1 MSSFITHF
9 EEYNVIEIVDSIIE
23 AAINMRVSDIHFES
37 TEHNLRIRFRIDG
50 VLTDKQ
56 PLSNN
61 LSAQVIARLKIMAC
75 LDSAE
80 YRIPQDGKFTLPR
93 HGENIDIRVST
104 FPSLYGE
111 KVVVRIL
118 DRSINMIELKKLGFS
133 QKLYNQFL
141 QLLSKDSGFILVTGP
156 TGSGK
161 TTTLYAALSFLNT
174 PAKNIITLEDPI
186 EYALENITQ
195 SQIHPPS
202 GFTFARGI
210 RSLLRQDPDIIM
222 VGEIRDTETAKIAI
236 QVSLTGHLVL
246 STIHTNDAPSV
257 IIRLI
262 DMGVEPFLISASLT
276 GVVSQRLI
284 RLLCV
289 YCRFEDIMK
298 TNEEMILQK
307 YGPYTLKSVFRAKGC
322 HNCNKTGYQGRIAV
336 FELLI
341 ISPELAQLILH
352 NPHPLILYEQAYKDG
367 MHNLFADIYE
377 KLKQGLISF
386 EELLRIGI
394 IG

>member
-1 MSSFITHF
+1 MSRFITNV
-9 EEYNVIEIVDSIIE
+9 EEYNIIELVDSVLE
-23 AAINMRVSDIHFES
+23 AAINARVSDIHFES
-37 TEHNLRIRFRIDG
+37 AEHNLRVRFRVDG
-50 VLTDKQ
+50 FLADKQ
-56 PLSNN
+56 FLSHAI
-61 LSAQVIARLKIMAC
+61 SHQIIARLKIMAS

-80 YRIPQDGKFTLPR
+80 YRVPQDGKFTLQKE
-93 HGENIDIRVST
+93 GKNIDIRVST

-118 DRSINMIELKKLGFS
+118 DRSINMIELEKLGFS
-133 QKLYNQFL
+133 ARTYEQFL
-141 QLLSKDSGFILVTGP
+141 QLLTKDSGFILVTGP

-174 PAKNIITLEDPI
+174 PSKNIVTLEDPI

-195 SQIHPPS
+195 SQIHPMS

-236 QVSLTGHLVL
+236 QASLTGHLVL

-276 GVVSQRLI
+276 GVINQRLI

-289 YCRFEDIMK
+289 HCRFEDVLNS
-298 TNEEMILQK
+298 NEEIMLQK
-307 YGPYTLKSVFRAKGC
+307 RGYVLNSIFRAKGC
-322 HNCNKTGYQGRIAV
+322 ENCDKTGYQGRIAV

-367 MHNLFADIYE
+367 MHNLFSDIYE
-377 KLKQGLISF
+377 KLKNGLISF

-394 IG
+394 IS